1 MEINYEL
8 LVSLGFVQVPNR
20 RFGYAYKG
28 VTGRLLPQDGTF
40 YFYDFTPAITTKD
53 ELTFMVM
60 AIDYRFRIGGDSFY

>member
-1 MEINYEL
+1 MEINHDL
-8 LVSLGFVQVPNR
+8 LESLGFVQVPNR

-40 YFYDFTPAITTKD
+40 YFYDFTPAITTKE

-60 AIDYRFRIGGDSFY
+60 AIDYRLRIEGDTLF